1 VREFIAHLEDAKLCF
16 VRLPLKIHYKFSHRS
31 LQPNGWVDGW
41 MKDHDLSPPSP
52 REDEDVYM
60 WG

>member
-1 VREFIAHLEDAKLCF
+1 VREFIAHLKDAKLCF
-16 VRLPLKIHYKFSHRS
+16 VRLPLKYTTNFLIDLYNSM
-31 LQPNGWVDGW
+31 DGW
-41 MKDHDLSPPSP
+41 MDDHDLSPPSP

>member
-1 VREFIAHLEDAKLCF
+1 MHLEDAKLCF
-16 VRLPLKIHYKFSHRS
+16 VRLPPKIQYKFSHRS
-31 LQPNGWVDGW
+31 LQLNGWMDGW